1 MKRGNVY
8 QAIFERGGEVPFLS
22 NNTLGR
28 QSQDIEASIPYESKV
43 LGGSY
48 GDSRVK
54 EWRVFDSVA
63 IEALSAVFEH
73 G

>member
-1 MKRGNVY
+1 MEDWG
-8 QAIFERGGEVPFLS
+8 RGGCIPFLG
-22 NNTLGR
+22 NNALWR
-28 QSQDIEASIPYESKV
+28 QSQDIEASIPYQTKV

-48 GDSRVK
+48 SDSTIK

-63 IEALSAVFEH
+63 VEALSAVFEH

>member
-1 MKRGNVY
+1 MEGFLRRG
-8 QAIFERGGEVPFLS
+8 ELPFLS
-22 NNTLGR
+22 NDTLGR
-28 QSQDIEASIPYESKV
+28 QSQDIEASIPYEPKV

-54 EWRVFDSVA
+54 EWRVFDGIA

-73 G
+73 RWL

>member
-1 MKRGNVY
+1 MRNGEGL
-8 QAIFERGGEVPFLS
+8 IGTIGRGGIIPFLS
-22 NNTLGR
+22 NDTFRR
-28 QSQDIEASIPYESKV
+28 QAQDIEASVSYETKV

-54 EWRVFDSVA
+54 EWRVLDSVA

>member
-1 MKRGNVY
+1 ME
-8 QAIFERGGEVPFLS
+8 IFLKEGESPFLS
-22 NNTLGR
+22 DDTLGC
-28 QSQDIEASIPYESKV
+28 QSQDIEASIPYKSKV

-54 EWRVFDSVA
+54 EWRVLDSVA

-73 G
+73 GWL

>member
-1 MKRGNVY
+1 MEDWLN
-8 QAIFERGGEVPFLS
+8 GGLVKGEEIPFLS
-22 NNTLGR
+22 NDSLGR
-28 QSQDIEASIPYESKV
+28 QSQDIETSIPHESKV

-73 G
+73 GWL

>member
-1 MKRGNVY
+1 MGFRPSEIEEGVLRV
-8 QAIFERGGEVPFLS
+8 EPFLS

-28 QSQDIEASIPYESKV
+28 QSQDIEASIAYETKV

-54 EWRVFDSVA
+54 EWRVFNSVT
-63 IEALSAVFEH
+63 IEALSTVFEH